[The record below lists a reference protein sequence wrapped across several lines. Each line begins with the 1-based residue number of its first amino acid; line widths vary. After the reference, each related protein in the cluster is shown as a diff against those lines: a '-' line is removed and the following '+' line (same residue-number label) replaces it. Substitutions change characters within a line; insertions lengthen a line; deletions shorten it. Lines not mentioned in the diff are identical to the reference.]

1 VKHLSRSTC
10 RESPAARP
18 RWRIG
23 ARLRVRGR
31 RWRVVGTTAGD
42 DCTALH
48 LREIGSDDSRHEQ
61 TILTPF
67 DRPIAVEHQIGVG
80 VVRPRRWLH
89 ELDRFVGNLHPF
101 GSLGAIARS
110 SIRLLPHQLEP
121 ALSILRGHATRVLI
135 ADAVG
140 LGKTIQAGIV
150 LRELAGRT
158 ETFRSLVLVPAGLRE
173 QWSTEL
179 ASHFG
184 LVTVQ
189 ADAKWLR
196 SGEVNRPSHINPW
209 TLPGIYISSHDFV
222 KRPESLRPLE
232 DVVWDLVV
240 IDEAH
245 AATSATDRRAALHAA
260 ASRASR
266 VLLLTATPHTGDPA
280 EFGALCRIG
289 RVREDEGPVL
299 LFARSRTDVGMTMPR
314 RTTVLKVVSSEAE
327 LRMHRLL
334 DAYSAEMWNEATR
347 RNDEG
352 ARLASIILRK
362 RALSS
367 AGSLATSVQRR
378 LELIGRGPEPV
389 PAQLSLPLADEDPLA
404 DAEPLTALG
413 APGLGD
419 VRREKRWLGAIAEAA
434 RYAARAETKTRRL
447 LRLLRRIGEP
457 VIVFTEYRDTL
468 TRLRQHIAASGRTV
482 AVLHG
487 GLSAPERSRVPALL
501 ANTSTLLATDAAAE
515 GLNLHR
521 HCRIVVHYELPW
533 NPMRLEQRTGRVDR
547 IGQSRRVHEIA
558 LVASTTAERLVIEPL
573 TVRASHGTVS
583 GDMLQMLQAV
593 TESRVAEAVMAG
605 SLPVD
610 RRPVPKADTADA
622 YSNALRLEAEEE
634 CARLTGLRAL
644 IERSDRAGN
653 RIGTDRPV
661 ATTVIRKGM
670 NNTCRSRPTD
680 ALIAVYAIALE
691 DEDGRQVHAET
702 VTVGIASNRMPS
714 RCTAADVRA
723 LAADYVR
730 PTSGELAALLDRR
743 SAKALERT
751 SAQVDRARSRLR
763 QRLLAIAAER
773 RSEAQELVQA
783 QLFGRRRRERPAA
796 RSPMAEAPRTERS
809 RLTVNTTLL
818 SLIVVSSR

>member
-1 VKHLSRSTC
+1 M
-10 RESPAARP
+10 AAPRVF
-18 RWRIG
+18 RWRVG
-23 ARLRVRGR
+23 AQLRVRGR

-42 DCTALH
+42 DCTALN
-48 LREIGSDDSRHEQ
+48 LTEIGSEDSRLAQ

-67 DRPIAVEHQIGVG
+67 DRPIALERETGVG

-89 ELDRFVGNLHPF
+89 DVDRFVSNLHPF
-101 GSLGAIARS
+101 GSLVAIARS
-110 SIRLLPHQLEP
+110 SIRLLPYQLEP

-150 LRELAGRT
+150 LRELADRIDA
-158 ETFRSLVLVPAGLRE
+158 FRSLVLVPAGLRE

-184 LVTVQ
+184 LATVQ

-196 SGEVNRPSHINPW
+196 SGERDRPSHINPW

-232 DVVWDLVV
+232 DVTWDLVV

-245 AATSATDRRAALHAA
+245 AATSATDRRAALHTS

-266 VLLLTATPHTGDPA
+266 VLLLTATPHTGDLA

-289 RVREDEGPVL
+289 RVWEDEGPVL
-299 LFARSRTDVGMTMPR
+299 LFARSRADVGMAMPR

-334 DAYSAEMWNEATR
+334 DAYSAEVWKEATG

-367 AGSLATSVQRR
+367 AGSLATSAQRR
-378 LELIGRGPEPV
+378 LELISRGPEPV
-389 PAQLSLPLADEDPLA
+389 AAQLSLPLADEDPLA
-404 DAEPLTALG
+404 DDEPLAALG

-419 VRREKRWLGAIAEAA
+419 VRREKRWLAAIAEAA
-434 RYAARAETKTRRL
+434 RSAARAETKIRRL
-447 LRLLRRIGEP
+447 LRLLRRIHEP
-457 VIVFTEYRDTL
+457 LIVFTEYRDTL
-468 TRLRQHIAASGRTV
+468 ARLRQHIAASGRTV

-487 GLSAPERSRVPALL
+487 GLGASERSRVPALL
-501 ANTSTLLATDAAAE
+501 AETSTLLATDAAAE
-515 GLNLHR
+515 GLNLHH

-533 NPMRLEQRTGRVDR
+533 NPMRLEQRVGRVDR
-547 IGQSRRVHEIA
+547 IGQARRVHEIA

-573 TVRASHGTVS
+573 TIRALRGTGV
-583 GDMLQMLQAV
+583 GDTPRMLQAV

-605 SLPVD
+605 SLPIDRPPAPEVD
-610 RRPVPKADTADA
+610 TSEA
-622 YSNALRLEAEEE
+622 YSKAFRLEAEEE
-634 CARLTGLRAL
+634 CARLTQLRAL
-644 IERSDRAGN
+644 IARSDRGRTRMRTIA
-653 RIGTDRPV
+653 PV
-661 ATTVIRKGM
+661 ATSVIRKRTFSTSGSSAT
-670 NNTCRSRPTD
+670 N

-702 VTVGIASNRMPS
+702 VTVRVPS
-714 RCTAADVRA
+714 DLCVPPRRTSAGVRA

-730 PTSGELAALLDRR
+730 PTSGELAALLDRVA
-743 SAKALERT
+743 AKVIERT
-751 SAQVDRARSRLR
+751 SAEVDRVRSHLR
-763 QRLLAIAAER
+763 QRRLAIAAER
-773 RSEAQELVQA
+773 RSEARELVQA
-783 QLFGRRRRERPAA
+783 QLFGRRPRERPAA
-796 RSPMAEAPRTERS
+796 RSAMVEAPRTESS

-818 SLIVVSSR
+818 SLIVLSSR